1 MARRKQ
7 RGCCDDDRDANVDW
21 EDVERRVEHGGSRGL
36 QYFLERERERRAQ
49 QRKSSG
55 RNPGIWRAAA
65 VALVG
70 LLLFLFVQR
79 TVFGQNVVS
88 SHGGFILDPPVT
100 WTLGAQTDQ
109 TLTWYS
115 GDGTAL
121 LRVLSLPG
129 DTTDSASALAD
140 FQLADLGATGD
151 VAPFR
156 YHDADAIFADIRFT
170 IQDIAVRGYAAFID
184 GDDRD
189 FAILS
194 VASEGAWA
202 ARHDE
207 ILSALDSFGRS
218 PADASLPGP
227 VSTFFSDGPPGRAL
241 PVRLQIGDASVVYQ
255 ADPVTMD
262 ASQVLIEREARIL
275 AQFSTPQGP
284 QGPWLEAWRRFYRVV
299 YRDSVSAVIPLVEQL
314 LAEPGFLASPDL
326 PSVLLDWLQEF
337 GYGRTGT
344 LADFQSPIGC
354 IVDGSGDCDSL
365 GLLYAI
371 MLHELGYDA
380 VLMVSL
386 VHAHAM
392 VGVAV
397 DGAGARFPFEGSNY
411 LVAELTADVEIG
423 QIDASM
429 ANSAD
434 WFGVRLDPLRGAGGL
449 N

>member
-1 MARRKQ
+1 MARRKKQ
-7 RGCCDDDRDANVDW
+7 GCCDDDRDVSVDW
-21 EDVERRVEHGGSRGL
+21 DDVERRAESSGSRGL
-36 QYFLERERERRAQ
+36 QYFLERERQRRRED
-49 QRKSSG
+49 QRDRGQSS
-55 RNPGIWRAAA
+55 GIWRATA
-65 VALVG
+65 VALVA

-79 TVFGQNVVS
+79 TVFGQNLVS
-88 SHGGFILDPPVT
+88 SHGGFIIDPPIT
-100 WTLGAQTDQ
+100 WSLGAQTEQ
-109 TLTWYS
+109 SLTWYS
-115 GDGTAL
+115 PDGTAL
-121 LRVLSLPG
+121 LRILSIPG
-129 DTTDSASALAD
+129 TAAASARELAEA
-140 FQLADLGATGD
+140 QVADLGAEGD
-151 VAPFR
+151 IAPFR
-156 YHDADAIFADIRFT
+156 FHDTDAAFADLSFS
-170 IQDIAVRGYAAFID
+170 IQGIAVRGYAAFIN
-184 GDDRD
+184 GEDRD

-194 VASEGAWA
+194 VAAEGALS

-218 PADASLPGP
+218 AADAALSGP
-227 VSTFFSDGPPGRAL
+227 VSTFFSDGPPGREL
-241 PVRLQIGDASVVYQ
+241 PVRLQIGDASVVYR
-255 ADPVTMD
+255 ADPVTID
-262 ASQVLIEREARIL
+262 ASQVLIDREARIL
-275 AQFSTPQGP
+275 AQFSTPRGP

-299 YRDSVSAVIPLVEQL
+299 YRDSVAAVVPLVDQL
-314 LAEPGFLASPDL
+314 LSEPGFLASPDL

-397 DGAGARFPFEGSNY
+397 DGPGARFPFEGSSF
-411 LVAELTADVEIG
+411 LVAELTADVAIG
-423 QIDASM
+423 QIDATM
-429 ANSAD
+429 ADPTD
-434 WFGVRLDPLRGAGGL
+434 WFGVRLDPLRGAAGL